1 MGSALIGCLFGAVLS
16 GGLSDKF
23 GRKRLLILAA
33 IVFVVSSIGTALA
46 GSFVSFNVWRMA
58 GGIAIGLASNLSPM
72 YIAEVAPAAVRGR
85 LVSMN
90 QFTIVIGI
98 LLAQTVNYGIAW
110 FGGGADQGAWN
121 VASGWRWMFGVTA
134 VPACLFFVLMFLV
147 PESPRWLV
155 RNGQSAA
162 GRAVLARIGGD
173 AFADRELKSIEGTL
187 VGEIEKVHFRELF
200 QPRMF
205 AILTIGVTLAV
216 LQQWCGINVIFYY
229 AASLFRE
236 AGYNVADALLNIVII
251 GTVNLV
257 FTVLAVWSVD
267 RVGRRILMLIGFAGL
282 PIIYLLM
289 GATFHFYAGKG
300 GIYLLGLTLAAI
312 GCYALTLAPVTWVV
326 LSEIFPNRIRG
337 AAMSVSV
344 VSLWTA
350 CFILTFTFPL
360 LRDTLGTA
368 YTFWLYAAICV
379 AGWFYTW
386 SRLPETKG
394 KTLEQIER
402 ELVD

>member
-1 MGSALIGCLFGAVLS
+1 
-16 GGLSDKF
+16 
-23 GRKRLLILAA
+23 
-33 IVFVVSSIGTALA
+33 
-46 GSFVSFNVWRMA
+46 
-58 GGIAIGLASNLSPM
+58 
-72 YIAEVAPAAVRGR
+72 
-85 LVSMN
+85 
-90 QFTIVIGI
+90 
-98 LLAQTVNYGIAW
+98 
-110 FGGGADQGAWN
+110 
-121 VASGWRWMFGVTA
+121 
-134 VPACLFFVLMFLV
+134 
-147 PESPRWLV
+147 
-155 RNGQSAA
+155 
-162 GRAVLARIGGD
+162 VLARIGGD